1 MDKLQTQ
8 IHDVESDLGKWL
20 KGKLVQETITY
31 KHFMAEIF
39 KSLSHGSHIYSVPQ
53 GKVIAEQ
60 TIKDL
65 HISHLHG
72 LRHDYLSVQDGQ
84 TSSETKQDI
93 NEFRR
98 LTHLIKSSVQRYLG
112 NEVIWEDDLE
122 LFVNDN
128 FYKKDIPKTNKA
140 DQVLIDQVIN
150 TLKGELNVQV
160 PILDL
165 NRLNIS
171 DLMGFPQY
179 IPQVNPQIFSANSR
193 EIMPSDSY
201 FYEYG
206 EFPII
211 LNGIHFTVGIYP
223 ETQEDL
229 DNDIQEIISS
239 YQE

>member
-1 MDKLQTQ
+1 MDNLQTQ
-8 IHDVESDLGKWL
+8 IHNVESDLGNWL

-53 GKVIAEQ
+53 GTVIAEQ

-65 HISHLHG
+65 HLSHLHG

-93 NEFRR
+93 KDFKR

-112 NEVIWEDDLE
+112 NESIWEDDLE
-122 LFVNDN
+122 LFVNNN
-128 FYKKDIPKTNKA
+128 FYKKDFPETNKP

-150 TLKGELNVQV
+150 TLKNELNVQV
-160 PILDL
+160 PLL
-165 NRLNIS
+165 ESSRLNIS

-179 IPQVNPQIFSANSR
+179 LQSINPQIFSANSR
-193 EIMPSDSY
+193 EIMPSDSF
-201 FYEYG
+201 FYNPG
-206 EFPII
+206 EFTVI
-211 LNGIHFTVGIYP
+211 LNGIYSTAGIRL
-223 ETQEDL
+223 ETREDL
-229 DNDIQEIISS
+229 DADI
-239 YQE
+239 